1 MRKTTFLLIIL
12 LEVSFAKLP
21 GNINQSVEIVIQSFS
36 GNNQERCISPHLR
49 NVSLYGNQLNA
60 EQQLRL
66 IEVGF
71 QFDSPVA
78 NRSSQNRAEAADLD
92 QSLDNGYFRFHYT
105 TTGTHAVANSDTNN
119 NSIPDY
125 IDYIVN
131 VFAYVASTQLDSF
144 SYSEPPSDSWYPANE
159 DNGGSNHYD
168 IYIRNL
174 ESNVY
179 GYVAPENFAQ
189 SGDFGDNE
197 NSSATELNALTSYM
211 ALRNN
216 YNGFPGT
223 QEESIKVTAAH
234 EFHHS
239 IQSGYDGFEAQ
250 WIMEATAVAM
260 EEQVYDEINDC
271 YQYLPSWFNEP
282 HKALDHQSDHWYG
295 SFIYAQYIY
304 EHLGGYL
311 TLRKI
316 WQKSI
321 LNDSYYGD
329 YSHRAISL
337 ALSNEGSS
345 FSDALNKMV
354 VANRI
359 MSSNNNAG
367 VFTYEEAEAYPI
379 LNGPATYTEITYTA
393 GTPQAITSTNLN
405 RFASQYTRL
414 NSSDPVIASL
424 TNTSGPSTDLNMH
437 AIISY
442 ENDSWTVYSGNQIN
456 IDPTDA
462 ASVYLAVVSQD
473 TSGNNWDYQIDITD
487 GELSL
492 DSKSVPSAISVSQ
505 NYPNP
510 FNPSTSFNIGI
521 PHRQRLTIDIISI
534 NGKHIKQITNNIYEQ
549 GMVTFH
555 WDGKT
560 KYGKLASSGQYFI
573 VVKGNNFQRWIN
585 ATLLK

>member
-49 NVSLYGNQLNA
+49 NVALYGNQLNS

-66 IEVGF
+66 RGVGF
-71 QFDSPVA
+71 QFNSPVV

-131 VFAYVASTQLDSF
+131 VFTYVASTQLDSF

-216 YNGFPGT
+216 YNGFPGS

-250 WIMEATAVAM
+250 WLMEATAVAM

-282 HKALDHQSDHWYG
+282 HKSLDHQSDHWYG

-304 EHLGGYL
+304 EHLGGFL

-337 ALSNEGSS
+337 ALSSEGSS
-345 FSDALNKMV
+345 FSDVLNKMV
-354 VANRI
+354 VANRV

-367 VFTYEEAEAYPI
+367 VFAYEEAEAYPVV
-379 LNGPATYTEITYTA
+379 NGPATYTEITYTS
-393 GTPQAITSTNLN
+393 GTPQIVTSTNLN

-424 TNTSGPSTDLNMH
+424 TNTSGPSTDLIMH

-442 ENDSWTVYSGNQIN
+442 ENNSWTVYSGNQIN

-492 DSKSVPSAISVSQ
+492 DSKSVPNAISVSQ

-510 FNPSTSFNIGI
+510 FNPSTSFKIDI
-521 PHRQRLTIDIISI
+521 PYRQHLSIDIISI
-534 NGKHIKQITNNIYEQ
+534 SGKHIKQITNNIYEQ
-549 GMVTFH
+549 GMETFH

>member
-49 NVSLYGNQLNA
+49 NVALYGNQLNS

-66 IEVGF
+66 RGVGF
-71 QFDSPVA
+71 QFNSPVV

-131 VFAYVASTQLDSF
+131 VFTYVASTQLDSF

-216 YNGFPGT
+216 YNGFPGS

-250 WIMEATAVAM
+250 WLMEATAVAM

-282 HKALDHQSDHWYG
+282 HKSLDHQSDHWYG

-304 EHLGGYL
+304 EHLGGFL

-337 ALSNEGSS
+337 ALSSEGSS
-345 FSDALNKMV
+345 FSDVLNKMV
-354 VANRI
+354 VANRV

-367 VFTYEEAEAYPI
+367 VFAYEEAEAYPVV
-379 LNGPATYTEITYTA
+379 NGPATYTEITYTS
-393 GTPQAITSTNLN
+393 GTPQIVTSTNLN

-424 TNTSGPSTDLNMH
+424 TNTSGPSTDLTMH

-442 ENDSWTVYSGNQIN
+442 ENNSWTVYSGNQIN

-492 DSKSVPSAISVSQ
+492 DSKSVPTAISVSQ

-510 FNPSTSFNIGI
+510 FNPSTSFNIDI
-521 PHRQRLTIDIISI
+521 PYRQYLSIDIISI
-534 NGKHIKQITNNIYEQ
+534 SGKHIKQITNNIYEQ
-549 GMVTFH
+549 GMKTFH

>member
-36 GNNQERCISPHLR
+36 GKNQERCISPHLR
-49 NVSLYGNQLNA
+49 NVALYGNQLNS

-66 IEVGF
+66 RGVGF
-71 QFDSPVA
+71 QFNSPVV

-131 VFAYVASTQLDSF
+131 VFTYVASTQLDSF

-197 NSSATELNALTSYM
+197 NSSATELNSLTSYM

-216 YNGFPGT
+216 YNGFPGS

-239 IQSGYDGFEAQ
+239 IQSGYDGYEAQ
-250 WIMEATAVAM
+250 WLMEATAVAM

-282 HKALDHQSDHWYG
+282 HKSLDHQSDHWYG

-304 EHLGGYL
+304 EHLGGFL

-337 ALSNEGSS
+337 ALSSEGSS
-345 FSDALNKMV
+345 FSDVLNKMV
-354 VANRI
+354 VANRV

-367 VFTYEEAEAYPI
+367 VFAYEEAEAYPVV
-379 LNGPATYTEITYTA
+379 NGPATYTEITYTS
-393 GTPQAITSTNLN
+393 GTPQIVTSTNLN

-424 TNTSGPSTDLNMH
+424 TNTSGPSTDLIMH

-442 ENDSWTVYSGNQIN
+442 ENNSWTVYSGNQIN

-492 DSKSVPSAISVSQ
+492 DSKSVPNAISVSQ

-510 FNPSTSFNIGI
+510 FNPSTSFKIDI
-521 PHRQRLTIDIISI
+521 PYRQHLSIDIISI
-534 NGKHIKQITNNIYEQ
+534 SGKHIKQITNNIYEQ
-549 GMVTFH
+549 GMETFH

-573 VVKGNNFQRWIN
+573 MVKGNNFQRWIN